1 MRSGKDKSWLRVNNK
16 GEQNFLPDDMSKDN
30 NFLNH
35 VSYLLT
41 KLVKA
46 FSTIILSMNSFFF

>member
-16 GEQNFLPDDMSKDN
+16 GGQNFLPDDMSKDN

-41 KLVKA
+41 KLSFKA
-46 FSTIILSMNSFFF
+46 FSTIILSMNS